1 MMQTEGP
8 LERAALFVMDAETII
23 TAVLSDGKL
32 ARFEAGGDSMFPVIR
47 SGDRLLVEP
56 ARIGELHAGDV
67 VLAKQDRGLTAH
79 RVVGVLGETI
89 ITRGDN
95 CDANDPPLAMAQ
107 LLGRV
112 RSIERDGRTRSPE
125 KTLWSRLHAAV
136 HRWRAAI
143 VRK

>member
-1 MMQTEGP
+1 MTHNEGP
-8 LERAALFVMDAETII
+8 LARAALFVMTAETII
-23 TAVLSDGKL
+23 TAVLSDGSL

-56 ARIGELHAGDV
+56 SGIGDLRTGDV
-67 VLAKQDRGLTAH
+67 VLAKLDRGLTAH
-79 RVVGVLGETI
+79 RVVRLQGQTI

-95 CDANDPPLAMAQ
+95 CPADDPPFSAVQ

-125 KTLWSRLHAAV
+125 KTLWSRVHATA
-136 HRWRAAI
+136 HRWRAAFM
-143 VRK
+143 RK